1 MTRKDSQKILQRLIR
16 IAAKEAKHLLY
27 TTTRL
32 TALSIDLAW
41 IENLEDNEERSEWLD
56 AFVSRYGRLQDTLGN
71 KLLPALLTANLEKT
85 GSQLDN
91 LLLAEKLGWIDSMED
106 WVDLRDLRNNLIH
119 EYMESPQ
126 GLLEALQAAL
136 KGAQVLVETQTR
148 LTDHAQQQGFLA

>member
-1 MTRKDSQKILQRLIR
+1 MTKEDSQKILQRLLR
-16 IAAKEAKHLLY
+16 IVGKETHYLNR
-27 TTTRL
+27 TTQKLQKL
-32 TALSIDLAW
+32 TLNLAW
-41 IENLEDNEERSEWLD
+41 INSLEDDDANNELLD

-91 LLLAEKLGWIDSMED
+91 LLLAEKLGWVDSMDD
-106 WVDLRDLRNNLIH
+106 WVDLRDLRNKLIH

-136 KGAQVLVETQTR
+136 KGAQVLIETQIR
-148 LTDHAQQQGFLA
+148 LTEHAQQKGFTA